1 MSLFQQTKARLLKCV
16 AAAVAVLASAPGLAA
31 TLYAIEFSGVTP
43 IYTVNQT
50 TGALTAGPS
59 TGRPSIGDLATTGG
73 ADVLAVDLSAN
84 VLFRFNPLTGG
95 TNSSV
100 AISGTNFLPGT
111 QTRQPIVSIAY
122 DTAAARV
129 YGTTDAFYGGVNGD
143 LYGIDPTTGAAV
155 RIGATGLG
163 ALYGLAFNAADGQL
177 YGTTGGSAGA
187 SSLYRIN
194 PLNAVATLI
203 AGLTPQANFD
213 LAFRPGDNVLFMSS
227 SDNAAL
233 YTVDPLTGAS
243 TLVGSF
249 GSSVNVAGLAFT
261 GTTVI
266 PLPPSMV
273 LFLAGAG
280 VFGWAARRNR
290 VTRAS

>member
-1 MSLFQQTKARLLKCV
+1 MFKQTTARLLKSL

-31 TLYAIEFSGVTP
+31 TLYGIEFDGVTP

-50 TGALTAGPS
+50 TGALTMGPS
-59 TGRPSIGDLATTGG
+59 TGRPSIGDLASTGG
-73 ADVLAVDLSAN
+73 TDILAVDLSAN

-111 QTRQPIVSIAY
+111 QTPQRIVSIAY
-122 DTAAARV
+122 DTAAGRV
-129 YGTTDAFYGGVNGD
+129 YGTTDASYGGVNGD
-143 LYGIDPTTGAAV
+143 LYGIDPTTGTAV

-163 ALYGLAFNAADGQL
+163 SLYGLAFNAADGQL
-177 YGTTGGSAGA
+177 YGTTGGFSGTNR
-187 SSLYRIN
+187 LYRIN

-203 AGLTPQANFD
+203 AGLTSTANFD

-227 SDNAAL
+227 SGNAAL

-243 TLVGSF
+243 TLVGPF
-249 GSSVNVAGLAFT
+249 GGSANIAGLAFT
-261 GTTVI
+261 ETTAI
-266 PLPPSMV
+266 PLPPSV
-273 LFLAGAG
+273 ALFLAGAG

-290 VTRAS
+290 ATRAS